1 MKRIFPALAVILIL
15 SGCDNSFDINKAEM
29 EVTSTEYRGCKGLKS
44 AEITDSTDLVII
56 TSLADDNYLITH
68 YDASFNCCL
77 PEGIGIE
84 VSMSNDT
91 LYFSEYEKVK
101 GNCRCMCKYDVVAGM
116 RNLNE
121 GEYVLCIIKDYNIL
135 GTTRVL
141 FKEGMKEE
149 FYVSELID

>member
-101 GNCRCMCKYDVVAGM
+101 GNCRCMCRYDVVTGI
-116 RNLNE
+116 RNLDE
-121 GEYVLCIIKDYNIL
+121 CEYVLCIIKDYNIL
-135 GTTRVL
+135 GTTSVL

-149 FYVSELID
+149 FYVSELIE